1 MKSNNTIIKLKIFKI
16 LKIVSIVIF
25 SLILLFVLIVFGF
38 AIHNYRQLLPFEKGY
53 HHEDTVGNFDYNGKT
68 YSIDSDF
75 GDTNKLGKYYDCKDK
90 TDKSL
95 HIVADNNI
103 LIAIFQDYKVSAIKD
118 DPNGY
123 VYKGE
128 TDLFGPLT
136 YYSDNIQEPS
146 PEKNKIR
153 QIVICYTLSIEERI
167 IITEKTLINKIIT
180 CVRNNENP
188 ELVLADAGIKLSDH
202 QKEYL
207 NICIDYSDFP
217 LYQVI
222 YNKKFTNFVCPII
235 QTTQSAESS
244 ITDS

>member
-1 MKSNNTIIKLKIFKI
+1 MNKKTIIIRI
-16 LKIVSIVIF
+16 IKIVSLVIL
-25 SLILLFVLIVFGF
+25 SLVALCVLIILGIAVN
-38 AIHNYRQLLPFEKGY
+38 NYRQLLPFEKGY
-53 HHEDTVGNFDYNGKT
+53 HHEGTVGIFDYNGKT

-75 GDTNKLGKYYDCKDK
+75 GDTNKLRKYYHCKKK
-90 TDKSL
+90 TDNSL

-103 LIAIFQDYKVSAIKD
+103 LIAVIRDYKVSAIED

-136 YYSDNIQEPS
+136 YYSEDIQEPS
-146 PEKNKIR
+146 PEKNEIR
-153 QIVICYTLSIEERI
+153 QIAICYTLSDEEQI
-167 IITEKTLINKIIT
+167 IITEKTLIKKIIT

-207 NICIDYSDFP
+207 EIWIDYSDFP
-217 LYQVI
+217 LYQII
-222 YNKKFTNFVCPII
+222 YNRKLTNFVSPII
-235 QTTQSAESS
+235 QTTQLEESS
-244 ITDS
+244 ITDN